1 MTISLANAYWPTHA
15 ESDNRK
21 LLRQA
26 YLSKMSTKKSP
37 LSGPA
42 PRSSSKRAHLSSSLQ
57 EHNASP
63 GSSAHSTR
71 RSEAVTPLTAL
82 LSAIVDLP
90 AEYAAVRNVLREF
103 KGRLD
108 EAEWRLLCG
117 EIQDLSNSGSAS
129 GGSGNGRW
137 AVIDGGVGAGLW

>member
-1 MTISLANAYWPTHA
+1 MSQTHAVCA

-37 LSGPA
+37 LSAPA

-63 GSSAHSTR
+63 GSSSHTTR

-90 AEYAAVRNVLREF
+90 AEYAAVRNVLREL

-108 EAEWRLLCG
+108 EGEWRLLCG
-117 EIQDLSNSGSAS
+117 EVQDLNESSSSAGEPGS
-129 GGSGNGRW
+129 GRW
-137 AVIDGGVGAGLW
+137 AILDGGVGAGLW